1 MAEQFSFTLEISP
14 VCSRENCDQRT
25 FFFFLTCTA
34 FEEEIKCGRL
44 EDEVKERGGLKP
56 SLLAAV
62 GLTNRLSVSDRGQVL
77 ISFYHIIF
85 CFLSSIVF

>member
-1 MAEQFSFTLEISP
+1 MAEKTAISGH
-14 VCSRENCDQRT
+14 

-62 GLTNRLSVSDRGQVL
+62 GLTNRLSVSDRGRVL